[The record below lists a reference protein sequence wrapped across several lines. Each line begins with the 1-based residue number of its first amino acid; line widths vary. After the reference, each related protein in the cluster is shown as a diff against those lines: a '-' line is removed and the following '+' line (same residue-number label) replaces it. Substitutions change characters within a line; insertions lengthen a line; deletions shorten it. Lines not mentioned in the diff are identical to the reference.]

1 MLAFIARRMVLALF
15 SIWVMSILCF
25 AVIQLPP
32 GDAVDNYLEDMM
44 ETQGANAMS
53 QELAM
58 ERLKNLR
65 SYFGLDRPMWYRYT
79 IWVWNMRNLDF
90 GYSFL
95 RRGTSSAQMVKVTE
109 LIQDRLLFTIILSA
123 VTSIFSFFVAFP
135 IGIYAALRHNTIGDY
150 SVTLVGFIGMSIPD
164 FLFGLVVMY
173 FFFAYFDVA
182 VGGLFSGEYEYAPWS
197 FAKVWDLLVHLIVPV
212 VVIGTSGTAGGIR
225 ILRNNMLD
233 ELAKPYVVTARAKG
247 LPTWKVIIKYP
258 LRIAMNPMISGI
270 GGMLPGLI
278 SGSTIIAIVL
288 SLPTL
293 GPLLLEAIMMED
305 VFLAGF
311 VILMLGI
318 LTIVGVLISDIMLVV
333 VDPRIKMWDQSVK

>member
-1 MLAFIARRMVLALF
+1 
-15 SIWVMSILCF
+15 
-25 AVIQLPP
+25 
-32 GDAVDNYLEDMM
+32 
-44 ETQGANAMS
+44 
-53 QELAM
+53 
-58 ERLKNLR
+58 
-65 SYFGLDRPMWYRYT
+65 
-79 IWVWNMRNLDF
+79 MRKLDF

-95 RRGTSSAQMVKVTE
+95 RRGTSSAQMIKVTE
-109 LIQDRLLFTIILSA
+109 LIQDRLLYTIILSA
-123 VTSIFSFFVAFP
+123 VTSVFSFFVAFP
-135 IGIYAALRHNTIGDY
+135 IGIYAALRKNTVAAY

-164 FLFGLVVMY
+164 FLFGLVLMY

-197 FAKVWDLLVHLIVPV
+197 LAKAWDLFVHLIAPV

-233 ELAKPYVVTARAKG
+233 ELSKPYVVTARAKG

-258 LRIAMNPMISGI
+258 LRIAMNPMISGV

-293 GPLLLEAIMMED
+293 GPLLLESIMMED
-305 VFLAGF
+305 VYTAGF

-318 LTIVGVLISDIMLVV
+318 LTIIGVLISDIMLVV
-333 VDPRIKMWDQSVK
+333 VDPRIKMWDQSIR

>member
-1 MLAFIARRMVLALF
+1 
-15 SIWVMSILCF
+15 
-25 AVIQLPP
+25 
-32 GDAVDNYLEDMM
+32 
-44 ETQGANAMS
+44 
-53 QELAM
+53 
-58 ERLKNLR
+58 
-65 SYFGLDRPMWYRYT
+65 
-79 IWVWNMRNLDF
+79 
-90 GYSFL
+90 
-95 RRGTSSAQMVKVTE
+95 
-109 LIQDRLLFTIILSA
+109 
-123 VTSIFSFFVAFP
+123 
-135 IGIYAALRHNTIGDY
+135 
-150 SVTLVGFIGMSIPD
+150 
-164 FLFGLVVMY
+164 
-173 FFFAYFDVA
+173 
-182 VGGLFSGEYEYAPWS
+182 
-197 FAKVWDLLVHLIVPV
+197 
-212 VVIGTSGTAGGIR
+212 
-225 ILRNNMLD
+225 MLD

-333 VDPRIKMWDQSVK
+333 VDPRIKMWNQDIR